1 MPTAYGRSAKN
12 GADDDAARARETG
25 AHGRMRRASEVDR
38 FLDLPQAF
46 PDRLKLVKTSRLSQR
61 TGPMST
67 EADATTSADGGT
79 AAGADGAAGSP
90 SSVSQGARALP
101 RDLSELSQ
109 RLRAP

>member
-25 AHGRMRRASEVDR
+25 AHGRMRRAELAQRGQSISRSAASFPRPAEVGY
-38 FLDLPQAF
+38 A
-46 PDRLKLVKTSRLSQR
+46 SRLSQR

-101 RDLSELSQ
+101 RD
-109 RLRAP
+109 